1 MNQLNQ
7 TLTLKDQRTLSYAEV
22 GEPTGKPIFLFHGLH
37 SSRLEVA
44 LIDQKMRENN
54 IRVIAIDRVGVGY
67 STFKENHSLFDTVDD
82 VLELAEHLNIETFS
96 VLGTSS
102 GAKYALACAK
112 KIPERLNAVF
122 CLSSG
127 VPIEFFNDD
136 MPTENRVMLKL
147 LQKAP
152 WLIKPLFWLSFSR
165 ISQEPKQVDAF
176 LGNIIYQLDTIDK
189 DLLANNPEIKE
200 QFAKQCRESY
210 LQGAEG
216 SVADAKLDM
225 FEKTWGFELEEINF
239 SPIYAWHGSLDRGIP
254 LSVAKVLEERVKGI
268 EFKVLDGEGHLTL
281 VFEVLDE
288 VIEKVNVESTK
299 CN

>member
-1 MNQLNQ
+1 MIKLKKI
-7 TLTLKDQRTLSYAEV
+7 LILKDSRTLSYAEA
-22 GEPTGKPIFLFHGLH
+22 GDPKGKPIFLFHGLH

-54 IRVIAIDRVGVGY
+54 IRVIAIDRVGVGH
-67 STFKENHSLFDTVDD
+67 STFRENHTLFDTVDD
-82 VLELAEHLNIETFS
+82 VVELAEHLNIEKFS

-112 KIPERLNAVF
+112 RIPKRLNAVF

-136 MPTENRVMLKL
+136 MPTANRIMLKF

-152 WLIKPLFWLSFSR
+152 WLIKPIFWLSFAR
-165 ISQEPKQVDAF
+165 ISQDPKKVDAF
-176 LGNIIYQLDTIDK
+176 LGNIIYQLDKIDK
-189 DLLANNPEIKE
+189 DLLADNPEIKE
-200 QFAKQCRESY
+200 QFANQCRESY
-210 LQGAEG
+210 LQGVEG
-216 SVADAKLDM
+216 SVADAKIDM
-225 FEKTWGFELEEINF
+225 FEKTWGFELEDISF

-254 LSVAKVLEERVKGI
+254 LSVAKVLEERVEGI
-268 EFKVLDGEGHLTL
+268 EFKALDGEGHLTL

-288 VIEKVNVESTK
+288 VVDEVVERI
-299 CN
+299 NNHP

>member
-1 MNQLNQ
+1 MNPLNQ
-7 TLTLKDQRTLSYAEV
+7 TLTLKDQRTLSYAEA
-22 GEPTGKPIFLFHGLH
+22 GDPKGKPIFLFHGLH

-54 IRVIAIDRVGVGY
+54 IRVIAIDRVGIGH

-82 VLELAEHLNIETFS
+82 VIELANHLGIETFS

-112 KIPERLNAVF
+112 RIPKRLNAVF

-136 MPTENRVMLKL
+136 MPKANRVMLKL

-165 ISQEPKQVDAF
+165 ISQEPKKVDAF
-176 LGNIIYQLDTIDK
+176 LGNIIYQLDKIDK

-210 LQGAEG
+210 LQGTDG
-216 SVADAKLDM
+216 NVADAKLDM
-225 FEKTWGFELEEINF
+225 LENAWGFELEEINF

-254 LSVAKVLEERVKGI
+254 LSVAKVL
-268 EFKVLDGEGHLTL
+268 
-281 VFEVLDE
+281 
-288 VIEKVNVESTK
+288 
-299 CN
+299 

>member
-7 TLTLKDQRTLSYAEV
+7 TLTLKDKRTLSYAEA
-22 GEPTGKPIFLFHGLH
+22 GDPKGKPIFLFHGLH

-82 VLELAEHLNIETFS
+82 VLELAEHLKIEKFS

-136 MPTENRVMLKL
+136 MPMANRVMLKL

-152 WLIKPLFWLSFSR
+152 CLIKPMFWLSFSR
-165 ISQEPKQVDAF
+165 ISQEPKKVDTF
-176 LGNIIYQLDTIDK
+176 LGNIIYQLDKIDK

-210 LQGAEG
+210 LQGVEG

-225 FEKTWGFELEEINF
+225 FEKTWDFELEEIAF

-254 LSVAKVLEERVKGI
+254 LSVAKVLEEKIEGI
-268 EFKVLDGEGHLTL
+268 EFNVLEGEGHLTL

-288 VIEKVNVESTK
+288 VIEKVKGLN
-299 CN
+299 